1 VSTNRRTAW
10 VLAIVGVAQVVAVL
24 LVVLF
29 GNLGSTFLAMYLMA
43 YTLGMRHALDADHI
57 AAIDNVSRNMLS
69 RAEHPTSV
77 GLFFALGHSAVV
89 SIVTLLVAAGASRL
103 QAMATHLQ
111 GVVASLSSILA
122 ALILFYMVPRNL
134 SVALRIF
141 RSRTSS
147 TSLMTSTAAGGVA
160 SRLLARFLAAQL
172 RGWHM
177 LLIGA
182 LFGLGF
188 ETATA
193 LSMIALVGAQS
204 SHGLNV
210 SSLAIFPLLFT
221 AGMVLVD
228 SLDGV
233 LMERAYGWALRR
245 PDRHRIYNLSVT
257 LVSVLLALGIGFVE
271 LAASA
276 RQFVAING
284 GVVIEFVESHMDAI
298 GAAAILGF
306 AGAYAFALLR
316 PTVSAKVREK
326 PEDGEFNT

>member
-1 VSTNRRTAW
+1 VSTNRRTVW

-24 LVVLF
+24 FVVMF
-29 GNLGSTFLAMYLMA
+29 GDLGSTFLAMYLMA

-57 AAIDNVSRNMLS
+57 AAIDNVSRSMLS

-134 SVALRIF
+134 RVAWRIF
-141 RSRTSS
+141 RNRKSS
-147 TSLMTSTAAGGVA
+147 TSSMTSTAAGGVA

-204 SHGLNV
+204 AQGLRV
-210 SSLAIFPLLFT
+210 SSLVIFPLLFT

-245 PDRHRIYNLSVT
+245 PDRHLIYNFSVT
-257 LVSVLLALGIGFVE
+257 LVSVLLALIIGFVE
-271 LAASA
+271 LGASI
-276 RQFVAING
+276 RQFAVIHG
-284 GVVIEFVESHMDAI
+284 GVVIDFVEGHMDTI
-298 GAAAILGF
+298 GAAVIIGF
-306 AGAYAFALLR
+306 AGAYVFASLR
-316 PTVSAKVREK
+316 PGATANVPKK
-326 PEDGEFNT
+326 PEDAEFNS